1 MIKCVVVDDEPL
13 AIALLNQYIRRYKGL
28 EMMDGFTDALESI
41 SYINNNHIDIL
52 FLDILMPDITG
63 IGVLKKL
70 TGTPVVIFTT
80 AHRDFAVD
88 GYEMGVAD
96 YLLKPFDFERFK
108 IAVERAIERIRL
120 KDKDNSDLTP
130 GVFVKSD
137 YKLIKINFQDV
148 VYVES
153 MDDYIRIYVQEGKP
167 VITLMSLKSFLEKLP
182 APEFQR
188 VHRRY
193 IVAMNKINSLE
204 TRRLILKTGV
214 EIPVGDTYQEV
225 IQHFKNQHQNKL
237 L

>member
-13 AIALLNQYIRRYKGL
+13 AISLLNQYIRRYEGL

-41 SYINNNHIDIL
+41 GYINTNQVDIL

-70 TGTPVVIFTT
+70 TNKPVVIFTT

-88 GYEMGVAD
+88 SYEMGVAD

-108 IAVERAIERIRL
+108 MAVERAVERIRL
-120 KDKDNSDLTP
+120 KEKDNPDLTP

-137 YKLIKINFQDV
+137 YKLVKISFQDII
-148 VYVES
+148 YVES
-153 MDDYIRIYVQEGKP
+153 MDDYIRIYLQEGKSI
-167 VITLMSLKSFLEKLP
+167 ITLMSLKLFLEKLP
-182 APEFQR
+182 AAEFQR

-214 EIPVGDTYQEV
+214 EIPVGDTYQQV
-225 IQHFKNQHQNKL
+225 IQNFRNQH
-237 L
+237 

>member
-13 AIALLNQYIRRYKGL
+13 AISLLNQYIRKYEGL

-41 SYINNNHIDIL
+41 SYINNNHVDIL

-70 TGTPVVIFTT
+70 NNKPPVVIFTT

-88 GYEMGVAD
+88 SYEMGVAD

-108 IAVERAIERIRL
+108 KAVVRAVEQIRL
-120 KDKDNSDLTP
+120 KEKDNADLIP
-130 GVFVKSD
+130 GVFVKSE
-137 YKLIKINFQDV
+137 YKLVKISFQDI

-153 MDDYIRIYVQEGKP
+153 MDDYIRIHLLEGKP
-167 VITLMSLKSFLEKLP
+167 VITLMSLKAFLEKLP
-182 APEFQR
+182 ATDFQR

-193 IVAMNKINSLE
+193 IIAMNRINLVE
-204 TRRLILKTGV
+204 TRKLILKTGI
-214 EIPVGDTYQEV
+214 EIPVGDTYQTI
-225 IQHFKNQHQNKL
+225 IQRFRDQH
-237 L
+237 

>member
-13 AIALLNQYIRRYKGL
+13 AISLLNQYIRRYAGL

-41 SYINNNHIDIL
+41 GYINNNQVDIL

-70 TGTPVVIFTT
+70 INKPVVIFTT

-108 IAVERAIERIRL
+108 MAVERAIERIRL
-120 KDKDNSDLTP
+120 KEKDNSDLIP

-137 YKLIKINFQDV
+137 YKLIKINFQDII
-148 VYVES
+148 YVES
-153 MDDYIRIYVQEGKP
+153 MDDYIRIYLQEGKP

-182 APEFQR
+182 AIEFQR

-204 TRRLILKTGV
+204 TRRLVLKTGV
-214 EIPVGDTYQEV
+214 EIPVGETYQQ
-225 IQHFKNQHQNKL
+225 IIHNFRNQY
-237 L
+237 

>member
-13 AIALLNQYIRRYKGL
+13 AISLLNQYSRRYEGL

-41 SYINNNHIDIL
+41 GYINNNKVDIL

-70 TGTPVVIFTT
+70 TNKPVVIFTT

-108 IAVERAIERIRL
+108 MAVERAVERIRL
-120 KDKDNSDLTP
+120 KEKDNSDLIP

-137 YKLIKINFQDV
+137 YKLIKINYQDII
-148 VYVES
+148 YIES
-153 MDDYIRIYVQEGKP
+153 MDDYIRIYLQEGKP

-182 APEFQR
+182 ATEFQR

-193 IVAMNKINSLE
+193 IVALNKINSLE
-204 TRRLILKTGV
+204 TRRLVLKTGV
-214 EIPVGDTYQEV
+214 EIPVGDTYQQA
-225 IQHFKNQHQNKL
+225 IQSFKNSR
-237 L
+237 

>member
-13 AIALLNQYIRRYKGL
+13 AISLLNQYIRKYEGL

-41 SYINNNHIDIL
+41 SYINNNQVDIL

-70 TGTPVVIFTT
+70 TSKPVVIFTT
-80 AHRDFAVD
+80 AHRDFAID

-96 YLLKPFDFERFK
+96 YLLKPFEFERFRQ
-108 IAVERAIERIRL
+108 AVNRAIEHMRL
-120 KDKDNSDLTP
+120 KAKDNADLLP

-137 YKLIKINFQDV
+137 YKLIKINFQEI

-153 MDDYIRIYVQEGKP
+153 MDDYIRIYLHEGKP
-167 VITLMSLKSFLEKLP
+167 VITLMRLKAFLEKLP
-182 APEFQR
+182 ATDFQR

-193 IVAMNKINSLE
+193 IVAMNKINSVE
-204 TRRLILKTGV
+204 TRRLILETGV
-214 EIPVGDTYQEV
+214 EIPVGDTYQQA
-225 IQHFKNQHQNKL
+225 IQDFRNRH
-237 L
+237 